1 MASGHLRRNDGG
13 VEVSSVT
20 VGLPVGDLGRAVR
33 WYQEVFGLGEPDL
46 APADGVLE
54 FQVGPVWL
62 QLSAASP
69 APSATGTVTRFGVPD
84 AGAERI
90 RLARLGVAVGPLEHV
105 PGAVDYFDFTDPD
118 GNRLSLYSFPSQ

>member
-1 MASGHLRRNDGG
+1 VPGLGDDGG

-20 VGLPVGDLGRAVR
+20 VGLPVGDLGQAVR

-62 QLSAASP
+62 QLSAAP
-69 APSATGTVTRFGVPD
+69 VAPSAAGTVTRFGVAD
-84 AGAERI
+84 AGAERT

-105 PGAVDYFDFTDPD
+105 EGAVDYFDFTDPD
-118 GNRLSLYSFPSQ
+118 GNRLSLYSFPSR

>member
-1 MASGHLRRNDGG
+1 MPGLGDDGG

-20 VGLPVGDLGRAVR
+20 VGLPVGDLGQAVR

-62 QLSAASP
+62 QLSAAP
-69 APSATGTVTRFGVPD
+69 VAPSAAGTVTRFGVAD
-84 AGAERI
+84 AGAERT

-105 PGAVDYFDFTDPD
+105 EGAVDYFDFTDPD
-118 GNRLSLYSFPSQ
+118 GNRLSLYSFPSR

>member
-1 MASGHLRRNDGG
+1 
-13 VEVSSVT
+13 VT
-20 VGLPVGDLGRAVR
+20 VGLPVSDLGPAVR

-62 QLSAASP
+62 QLSGAP
-69 APSATGTVTRFGVPD
+69 VAPSGAGAGAVTRFGVAD
-84 AGAERI
+84 AGAERA

-105 PGAVDYFDFTDPD
+105 EGAVDYFDFTDRD
-118 GNRLSLYSFPSQ
+118 GNRLSLYSSVPLQ